1 MKNLEN
7 FGVQELTIKE
17 QETTEGGFLLAV
29 FAVVAVAG
37 FLWGLGQ
44 GLDDKANQ

>member
-17 QETTEGGFLLAV
+17 QETTEGGILGLFVL
-29 FAVVAVAG
+29 VAVAG

-44 GLDDKANQ
+44 GLEDKADK